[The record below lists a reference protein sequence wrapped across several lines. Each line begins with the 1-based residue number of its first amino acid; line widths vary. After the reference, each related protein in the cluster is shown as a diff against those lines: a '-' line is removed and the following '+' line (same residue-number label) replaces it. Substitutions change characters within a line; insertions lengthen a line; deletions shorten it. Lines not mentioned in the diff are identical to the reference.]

1 MTRRGRRRQLRRGD
15 YLREL
20 QRDLQS
26 VKRPNA
32 IVILWRWRW
41 EVMLFLGLPAELT
54 VLAIRLGWTW
64 MPAAIAA
71 VLVTFAGWPG
81 ARYWLMAFVRC
92 IITEHRVRAG
102 CAQAWI
108 QSRYGKLPSVLLVT
122 PEPFG
127 ERVYLWCWAG
137 ITLED
142 FEEGRSILS
151 SACWATDVRVS
162 ASPRYSHIVILDVVR
177 KGGSN

>member
-1 MTRRGRRRQLRRGD
+1 VTRRGWRRRSHRGD

-32 IVILWRWRW
+32 IVVLWRWRW

-54 VLAIRLGWTW
+54 LLAIRLGWVW
-64 MPAAIAA
+64 MLVAIAA
-71 VLVTFAGWPG
+71 LMVTFVGWPG
-81 ARYWLMAFVRC
+81 ARYWLIAHVRC

-108 QSRYGKLPSVLLVT
+108 QSRYGKLPSILLTT

-127 ERVYLWCWAG
+127 ERVYIWCWAG

-142 FEEGRSILS
+142 FEEARNILRSV
-151 SACWATDVRVS
+151 CWASDVRVTS
-162 ASPRYSHIVILDVVR
+162 SPRYSHIVILDVVR
-177 KGGSN
+177 TEDIN